1 MPEAEMDEH
10 LGYEKDSALGNDF
23 GNTVEMAMTGK
34 SSTAITAGAK

>member
-10 LGYEKDSALGNDF
+10 LGYEKNFALGNDF

-34 SSTAITAGAK
+34 LSTAITAGAK